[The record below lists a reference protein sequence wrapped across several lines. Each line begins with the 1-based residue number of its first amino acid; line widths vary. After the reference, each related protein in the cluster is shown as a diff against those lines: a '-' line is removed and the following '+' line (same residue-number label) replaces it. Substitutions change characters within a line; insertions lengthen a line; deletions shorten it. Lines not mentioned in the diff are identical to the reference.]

1 MVNALLQD
9 PVKDTTADE
18 NAVDAD
24 GNENM
29 DVAGADAPGSVA
41 LAAGGDN
48 DPRGPLLAHA
58 HEIEA
63 PMFAISTPYAV
74 VQRQLL
80 RYDRETHLMPSVIT
94 YASQVRRH
102 AG

>member
-9 PVKDTTADE
+9 PVKGTTADE
-18 NAVDAD
+18 ETVNVGKNKKIRLASTDLPD
-24 GNENM
+24 
-29 DVAGADAPGSVA
+29 SVVVP
-41 LAAGGDN
+41 AGGDY
-48 DPRGPLLAHA
+48 DPRDPLLAHA

-80 RYDRETHLMPSVIT
+80 RYDRETHLTPSVIT
-94 YASQVRRH
+94 YASQVRH
-102 AG
+102 YAG